1 MEENNENLGNLN
13 KLALITDAIDN
24 FIPNSK
30 AIIVFELNS
39 EQYNKIK
46 SEFIG
51 SVTPAHTNNK
61 FSVDISGTEVVFI
74 LEDFYKLQEPE
85 IKEKPKNKSIWSK
98 IVKKLSFKTTS

>member
-61 FSVDISGTEVVFI
+61 FSIDISGTEVVFLLEDSYI
-74 LEDFYKLQEPE
+74 LEEP
-85 IKEKPKNKSIWSK
+85 KEEPKPGFFKRLFKF
-98 IVKKLSFKTTS
+98 KK

>member
-39 EQYNKIK
+39 EEYNKIK
-46 SEFIG
+46 SELIG

-61 FSVDISGTEVVFI
+61 FSIDISGTEVVFI
-74 LEDFYKLQEPE
+74 LEDFYKIEEPE
-85 IKEKPKNKSIWSK
+85 IKEEPKNKNMWSK
-98 IVKKLSFKTTS
+98 ILKKLSFKKTS